1 MRVRIGRFCTRG
13 RAMRAA
19 VRVGAILVAVAALI
33 NIPGGAKAGK
43 TSTFTNVTTIVHDYD
58 ASGAQVLNR
67 SDDYNGSGEATYSA
81 KDTNVSSFIDS
92 AGEWFLD
99 LYGQNTRQTVLRQLY
114 VTPNDVYNSRALSVP
129 PAGLYWQ
136 NIELSGNCWDQNLNR
151 VPFENVVTSSGNCS
165 LGLDFGYK
173 GTVYKLL
180 MSPVLKNPGDP
191 ATGLVTVTCNSVSSN
206 QCVSWTITPNTSAG
220 APSPTVAN
228 LYSYT
233 GGPKLPW
240 VFIGQYYDTFRI
252 HVTNP

>member
-1 MRVRIGRFCTRG
+1 MRAMG
-13 RAMRAA
+13 RA
-19 VRVGAILVAVAALI
+19 GTILVAVAVLI
-33 NIPGGAKAGK
+33 NTPGGAKAGK
-43 TSTFTNVTTIVHDYD
+43 TSTSVNVTTIVHDYD
-58 ASGAQVLNR
+58 ASGTQLLNR

-81 KDTNVSSFIDS
+81 KDTNVSSFID

-99 LYGQNTRQTVLRQLY
+99 LYGQNTRQTVLRKLY
-114 VTPNDVYNSRALSVP
+114 VTPNDVYNSRAISVP

-180 MSPVLKNPGDP
+180 LSPVRKNPGDP
-191 ATGLVTVTCNSVSSN
+191 AMGLVTVTCNNVSGN
-206 QCVSWTITPNTSAG
+206 QCVSWTLTPNASAG
-220 APSPTVAN
+220 APNPTVAN

-233 GGPKLPW
+233 GTVKQPW

-252 HVTNP
+252 DVTNP